1 MARTSSLRVGGGVR
15 LTDLINLGVLT
26 KCVPLESVREVLKET
41 GRESRRQRDLP
52 AHVMVYHVIALGLHR
67 EVSAEE
73 VLRLLVE
80 GLKRLLGLRVKVET
94 AGRSGISQARTR
106 LGAEPLKRLY
116 EAVVQPVASARTQGA
131 FYRQWLTVALDGTT
145 LEVPDSEANREAFG
159 MPHAGKGQS
168 AYPRVRI
175 TGLVETGTH
184 VLFGAGIAPYG
195 TGEVTMAREAVKHL
209 KGGMLCLADRYF
221 YGFELWR
228 QASATGAEL
237 VWRVRGKIRLPCEK
251 VLKDGSFLSRIYPP
265 RQKGKPRGEAMVV
278 RVVEYCVTSDEGKR
292 EPYRLVTTILDPDA
306 APALELVQLYL
317 ERWEFETALD
327 EWKTHLRGA
336 RTVLRSQ
343 TPELIRQECYGL
355 LLAHFAL
362 RGVMHEAALR
372 GGRDPDRLSFTHAVR
387 VVRRSLPRFAAL
399 SPRGSGSGSSRRCST
414 RSWKSS
420 CRHAGSARASA
431 GSSANRASTRS
442 GGATRNAER
451 SSPPR
456 SS

>member
-1 MARTSSLRVGGGVR
+1 MARTSSLRTGKGIR
-15 LTDLINLGVLT
+15 LTDLINIGVLT
-26 KCVPLESVREVLKET
+26 KCVPLERVRQVLKET
-41 GRESRRQRDLP
+41 GRESQRQRDLP
-52 AHVMVYHVIALGLHR
+52 AHVMIYHVIALGLHR
-67 EVSAEE
+67 DVCAEE

-80 GLKRLLGLRVKVET
+80 GLRRLLRLRVKVET

-106 LGAEPLKRLY
+106 LGVEPLKRLY
-116 EAVVQPVASARTQGA
+116 EETVQPVATARTQGA
-131 FYRQWLTVALDGTT
+131 FYRKWLMVAVDGTT

-184 VLFGAGIAPYG
+184 VFFGAEIAPYG
-195 TGEVTMAREAVKHL
+195 TGEVTMAREVLKHL
-209 KGGMLCLADRYF
+209 KPGMLCLADRYF
-221 YGFELWR
+221 YGFELWQ
-228 QASATGAEL
+228 QARSTGAEL
-237 VWRVRGKIRLPCEK
+237 VWRVRAKIRLPCEK
-251 VLKDGSFLSRIYPP
+251 VLKDGSYLSRIYPP
-265 RQKGKPRGEAMVV
+265 RRKGAARGEGMVV
-278 RVVEYCVTSDEGKR
+278 RVIEYCVTHDGKQ
-292 EPYRLVTTILDPDA
+292 EAYRLITTILDPDA
-306 APALELVQLYL
+306 APALELAQLYL

-372 GGRDPDRLSFTHAVR
+372 GGRDPDRLSFTHTVH

-399 SPRGSGSGSSRRCST
+399 SPRGSGDSSTSSCST
-414 RSWKSS
+414 RSWKRFCRRAASGRSS
-420 CRHAGSARASA
+420 AE
-431 GSSANRASTRS
+431 SSANRASTRS
-442 GGATRNAER
+442 VGAKRSAGTSSRRR
-451 SSPPR
+451 SS
-456 SS
+456 